1 MTAIRDAPAAQD
13 VTTGACDP
21 GRGKPVRVAYFG
33 PDLDDPAV
41 RRRVAQWRH
50 AGFDIVAAAFA
61 RRGGGLEQPDGTIN
75 LGRVTSRSR
84 LRRIVP
90 LVVAGVRLLSLRKRL
105 SGVDL
110 FIARNVD
117 NAFLALFVRRFTG
130 SSAPLVYEVL
140 DVNTSCT
147 AAGLQAF
154 LLRKLETWA
163 LARTCL
169 LVVSSP
175 YFITAYYYQLL
186 KVSAGWFLFENKVPR
201 YARLPQT
208 ARRPEAAP
216 AALDPGHR
224 WRIGWF
230 GYLDDERSWHILR
243 RVANELPD
251 RVFLYIRG
259 MPYDNFDMENFLRD
273 VEGMDNVVYGGPFRN
288 PQDLAEIYEAVDMV
302 WSADCNELAANSK
315 WLLTNGIY
323 EAGYFGKPVIGL
335 ARTAIG
341 EFLSQCHSGWCLDD
355 PAAEALIALIR
366 GMTVDCY
373 RAMQQAILV
382 QHQDRFVE
390 TDEIDVLWTL
400 VQNRPQRR
408 PAALGGRSHSP
419 EKGALGT

>member
-1 MTAIRDAPAAQD
+1 VTAAPASAKD
-13 VTTGACDP
+13 ETTWRDPNLP
-21 GRGKPVRVAYFG
+21 GRAPVRVAYFG

-50 AGFDIVAAAFA
+50 AGFDVVATAFA
-61 RRGGGLEQPDGTIN
+61 RRGGALEQPDGTIN
-75 LGRVTSRSR
+75 LGRVIARSR

-90 LVVAGVRLLSLRKRL
+90 LMVAALRLFSLRKRL
-105 SGVDL
+105 GDVDL

-117 NAFLALFVRRFTG
+117 NAFLALLVRRITG

-140 DVNTSCT
+140 DINTSCT
-147 AAGLQAF
+147 GGGLQSRF
-154 LLRKLETWA
+154 LRRLERWA

-175 YFITAYYYQLL
+175 HFVTAYYEQLIAA
-186 KVSAGWFLFENKVPR
+186 SAKWFLFENKVPR
-201 YARLPQT
+201 YALLPQNI
-208 ARRPEAAP
+208 RSSAP
-216 AALDPGHR
+216 APIETGERRR

-243 RVANELPD
+243 RVAAALPD
-251 RVFLYIRG
+251 RVSLFIRG

-273 VEGMDNVVYGGPFRN
+273 IEQMSNVVYGGPFRN
-288 PQDLAEIYEAVDMV
+288 PEDLAEIYNAVDIV

-341 EFLSQCHSGWCLDD
+341 EFLSQYQSGWCLDD
-355 PAAEALIALIR
+355 PADEQLVALMR
-366 GMTVDCY
+366 DMTVEGYCAKRD
-373 RAMQQAILV
+373 AILALRE
-382 QHQDRFVE
+382 DCFVE
-390 TDEIDVLWTL
+390 TDEVEMVWTM
-400 VQNRPQRR
+400 VQNQKRRR
-408 PAALGGRSHSP
+408 PAAVGVRSRSP
-419 EKGALGT
+419 ETGALG